1 MRNFKIFL
9 QIYCIT
15 FLLFSS
21 SAFGEKI
28 SPADSFIKSGNLFVQ
43 EKKWELALKE
53 FEKAVE
59 ADPKKGFAHASKGV
73 ALSRLQQHKDALLAY
88 EKAMYL
94 GYDHSFFRY
103 NRGLSFARLNLI
115 EEAEKEFKAALKLD
129 SRMVMADYD
138 LGVIYKLQGRY
149 EEASAQIQKLMP
161 RNEKLAKKLFDIVPS
176 PYKVITIDN
185 GGTLKGRVS
194 IKGTPPSPRAF
205 HLIHAPN
212 IKFCSRMSDGKGHR
226 FLFDFR
232 VSEMGGLKDTVI
244 SIKGIERG
252 KPFSTDMYSF
262 KARLCHAKDYIVA
275 SRNGADFLLENLDPI
290 QHEIATYEIR
300 QKGKSRKVKQ
310 KTNKPLPPQSSQ
322 VRSIFVRPETKE
334 FMVKCNLHPFLQTTI
349 RLVDNPYYVISD
361 SNGEFSIDGIPPGTY
376 EVSAWHPYI
385 TEKKGTITVTANGVA
400 NLDFEFN
407 SEDEKRSLY
416 HNDLEGYRFNTWYDS
431 EEKFYGGKRVD
442 DPVEVLQT
450 FDPKTFRQH

>member
-1 MRNFKIFL
+1 MNPLKILFQSFL
-9 QIYCIT
+9 II

-21 SAFGEKI
+21 LAFGDEK
-28 SPADSFIKSGNLFVQ
+28 SPADPIIKLGNQFLF
-43 EKKWELALKE
+43 EKKWESALKE
-53 FEKAVE
+53 FEKAIQV
-59 ADPKKGFAHASKGV
+59 DPQNGFAHASKGV
-73 ALSRLQQHKDALLAY
+73 ALSRLQKHKYALLAY

-103 NRGLSFARLNLI
+103 NRGFSFAQLNLL

-149 EEASAQIQKLMP
+149 QEASKQVQKLLP
-161 RNEKLAKKLFDIVPS
+161 RNQKLAKKLFDIIPS
-176 PYKVITIDN
+176 PYRVITIDN
-185 GGTLKGRVS
+185 GGTLNGKVTISGP
-194 IKGTPPSPRAF
+194 PPSPRAF

-226 FLFDFR
+226 FLFDFK
-232 VSEMGGLKDTVI
+232 VSELGGLQDTVI
-244 SIKGIERG
+244 SINGIERG

-262 KARLCHAKDYIVA
+262 KAKLCHAKDYIIA
-275 SRNGADFLLENLDPI
+275 SRNGVDFLLENLDPI
-290 QHEIATYEIR
+290 QHEIATYEVR
-300 QKGKSRKVKQ
+300 QKGKRKKVKQ

-322 VRSIFVRPETKE
+322 VRSIFVRPNTKE
-334 FMVKCNLHPFLQTTI
+334 FLVKCNLHPFLQTTI
-349 RLVDNPYYVISD
+349 RLVDNPYYAISD
-361 SNGEFSIDGIPPGTY
+361 KDGNFSIKGIPPGIY

-385 TEKKGTITVTANGVA
+385 AEKKGTVTITENGA
-400 NLDFEFN
+400 ATLDFQFK

-431 EEKFYGGKRVD
+431 QENFYGGKRVD